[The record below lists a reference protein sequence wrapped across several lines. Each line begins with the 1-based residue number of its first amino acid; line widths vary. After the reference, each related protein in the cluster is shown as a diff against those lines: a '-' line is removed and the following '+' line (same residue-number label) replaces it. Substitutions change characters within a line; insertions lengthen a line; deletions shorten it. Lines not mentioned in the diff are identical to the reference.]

1 MAQVVIGM
9 FMEGNEILESFA
21 KKEGCL
27 FELLS
32 YLVLLGKIQ
41 ISGLKQKKTLHCC
54 KVF

>member
-21 KKEGCL
+21 KKKVAYL
-27 FELLS
+27 ELLS

-41 ISGLKQKKTLHCC
+41 ISLWLKNKKDLTLL
-54 KVF
+54 